1 MAVMT
6 VMTPE
11 LTPANRSL
19 FARGLRHDLPLM
31 VRTCQRLPCGGLPQA
46 GLLAE
51 HCRVVA
57 DAMQHLLD
65 LDAQVDGAGVL
76 RPEQDVLT
84 AQLSQ
89 VVERMDRLYSAE
101 RPGGLDR
108 LDWHLANLC
117 VTTDDYLRISERTQ
131 FAGTS
136 APGAGAAMPDYGPR
150 SSARVLAWAAVACDL
165 EPNEVTVEQPLATRA
180 WMALGVYR
188 RARHRAEALWGPS
201 LSRVRVGAPARTRS

>member
-1 MAVMT
+1 
-6 VMTPE
+6 MTPE
-11 LTPANRSL
+11 CTRTLRSL
-19 FARGLRHDLPLM
+19 FAEALRHDLPLM

-65 LDAQVDGAGVL
+65 FDAQVDGAGAL
-76 RPEQDVLT
+76 ATERDVLT

-89 VVERMDRLYSAE
+89 VVDRIDRLYSAE

-117 VTTDDYLRISERTQ
+117 VATEDYLRFSDGTWLVGPSIPGEGEAMAALGHRSGART
-131 FAGTS
+131 
-136 APGAGAAMPDYGPR
+136 
-150 SSARVLAWAAVACDL
+150 LAWAAVACDL
-165 EPNEVTVEQPLATRA
+165 EPKEVTAKQPLATRA
-180 WMALGVYR
+180 WLALVASR
-188 RARHRAEALWGPS
+188 HARHRAQKLWGSNPS
-201 LSRVRVGAPARTRS
+201 RSRVLT